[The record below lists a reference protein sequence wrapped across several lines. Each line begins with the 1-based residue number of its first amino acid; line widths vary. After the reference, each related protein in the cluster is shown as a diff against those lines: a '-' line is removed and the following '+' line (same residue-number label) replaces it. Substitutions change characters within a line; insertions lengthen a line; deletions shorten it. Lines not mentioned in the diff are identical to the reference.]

1 MMTKISSR
9 FFLALIV
16 ALCAYPATADARRYT
31 DNADGTVTDRR
42 TGLQW
47 EMKTDDGGVHDKDNT
62 YTWSATGVKP
72 DGQAFVDFLGE
83 LNNCVEA
90 GGFPPSELSG
100 GFAGHCDW
108 RLPSVVELQTI
119 FDTSVAGCGAGAA
132 CIDPIFG
139 PTINYNYWTST
150 TFGDAPSFAWF
161 GDFDVGQV
169 EEAAKSGAFH
179 VRAVRSLSRRPP
191 AH

>member
-1 MMTKISSR
+1 MITRASS
-9 FFLALIV
+9 LLLVAVIV
-16 ALCAYPATADARRYT
+16 ACGYPCAAGAGGRYT
-31 DNADGTVTDRR
+31 DNGDGTVTDRR

-47 EMKTDDGGVHDKDNT
+47 EMKTDDAGVHDKDNT
-62 YTWSATGVKP
+62 YTWSATGTKP
-72 DGQAFVDFLGE
+72 DGPAFVDFLGE

-90 GGFPPSELSG
+90 GGFPPSDVNG

-108 RLPSVVELQTI
+108 RLPTVVELQTI
-119 FDTSVAGCGAGAA
+119 FDTSVAGCGAGDA

-169 EEAAKSGAFH
+169 EEAAKSGAFY
-179 VRAVRSLSRRPP
+179 VRAVRSVTRTRRV
-191 AH
+191 H